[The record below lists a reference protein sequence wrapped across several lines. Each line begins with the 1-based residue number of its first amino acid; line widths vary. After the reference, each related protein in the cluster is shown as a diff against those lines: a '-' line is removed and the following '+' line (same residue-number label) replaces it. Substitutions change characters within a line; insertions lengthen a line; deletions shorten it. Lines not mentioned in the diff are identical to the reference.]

1 MNQPTPKHTLKG
13 QQYNI
18 PYENLPPPTPRFP
31 VPYTGNELLGP
42 ELASEIWITTAAEA
56 EALKRWQNGQATPAY
71 TKGTCTC
78 TECKELAR
86 KQ

>member
-1 MNQPTPKHTLKG
+1 MTQPTTPK
-13 QQYNI
+13 
-18 PYENLPPPTPRFP
+18 FP
-31 VPYTGNELLGP
+31 VPYADNKFLDS
-42 ELASEIWITTAAEA
+42 ELASEIWITAAAEA
-56 EALKRWQNGQATPAY
+56 EALKRWLNGEATPAY